1 MKDYLLIM
9 TALLSFNLVLAQ
21 SDEKIGMEELPDQA
35 HTLLHGKYNKYHI
48 NYIHR
53 KLDKEDVET
62 YEVELQ
68 KRSKLVTLIYDGQGE
83 LLSSTKSKMFTYDG
97 TEPVKNSTG
106 GSGGHAGHN
115 HTH

>member
-9 TALLSFNLVLAQ
+9 TALLSFNLILAQ
-21 SDEKIGMEELPDQA
+21 SHEKIGMEELPDQA
-35 HTLLHGKYNKYHI
+35 HILLHGKYNKYRI

-53 KLDKEDVET
+53 KLDKDVTT

-68 KRSKLVTLIYDGQGE
+68 KNSKLVTLTYNDQGE
-83 LLSSTKSKMFTYDG
+83 LLSTTKSKMFTYDG

-106 GSGGHAGHN
+106 GSGGHAGHH

>member
-1 MKDYLLIM
+1 MIDCLLII
-9 TALLSFNLVLAQ
+9 TSLLSFNLVLAQ

-35 HTLLHGKYNKYHI
+35 HTLLHGKYNKYRI

-53 KLDKEDVET
+53 KSDKDVTT

-68 KRSKLVTLIYDGQGE
+68 KKSKLVTLTYDGQGE
-83 LLSSTKSKMFTYDG
+83 LLSNTKSKMFTYDG